1 MLRITDFTY
10 DLPQGRIATHPLPER
25 DTSKL
30 LIYRSGI
37 IDHAAFK
44 SLAQYLP
51 AETTLYFNNT
61 RVIRA
66 RLLFTKSTGA
76 VIEIFLLHPVEPSPD
91 LALAMQTP
99 GTCIWQCT
107 IGNLKRWKPDTVLD
121 AVAGNLNVQAELIDR
136 EKGLVKLSW
145 HPAAYTFSE
154 VLEQIGAVPLPPY
167 IRRDSEPEDAT
178 RYQTV
183 YSVNEGAVAAPT
195 AGLHF
200 TDAVFESLKSKGI
213 QSNFLT
219 LHVSAGTFLPVK
231 TDDALQHEMHN
242 EQIIITKENILSLL
256 QPNRLTVAVGTTAM
270 RTLESLYWYGIKLL
284 KKPDSEFFITQSDPY
299 RQYSNLPSANEALQA
314 IVNRFD
320 KLQTNTLTG
329 NTSIYI
335 YPGYTFKICKGLIT
349 NFHLPAST
357 LILLVAAFVGDDW
370 KRIYEEALKNDYR
383 FLSYGDSSL
392 LIP

>member
-10 DLPQGRIATHPLPER
+10 DLPQERIATHPLPER
-25 DTSKL
+25 DASKL
-30 LIYRSGI
+30 LIYRNGLI
-37 IDHAAFK
+37 EHTVFK
-44 SLAQYLP
+44 SLAHYLP
-51 AETTLYFNNT
+51 AGAVLYFNNT

-66 RLLFTKSTGA
+66 RLLFTKNTGA
-76 VIEIFLLHPVEPSPD
+76 VIEIFLLHPVQPSTD
-91 LALAMQTP
+91 LALAMQTS
-99 GTCIWQCT
+99 GACIWQCS
-107 IGNLKRWKPDTVLD
+107 IGNLKRWTPNTVLN
-121 AVAGNLNVQAELIDR
+121 AVAGNLNLQAELIDR
-136 EKGLVKLSW
+136 ETGLVNLSW
-145 HPAAYTFSE
+145 HPATHTFSE
-154 VLEQIGAVPLPPY
+154 VLEQVGAVPLPPY
-167 IRRDSEPEDAT
+167 IRRESEPEDAA

-231 TDDALQHEMHN
+231 TNDALQHEMHN
-242 EQIIITKENILSLL
+242 EQIIINKENILSLL

-270 RTLESLYWYGIKLL
+270 RTLESLYWYGVKLVDN
-284 KKPDSEFFITQSDPY
+284 PDSEFFITQSDPY
-299 RQYSNLPSANEALQA
+299 QQYTNLPSANEALQA
-314 IVNRFD
+314 ILKRFD
-320 KLQTNTLTG
+320 KLQTNTVSG

-357 LILLVAAFVGDDW
+357 LILLVAALVGDDW